1 MQPARFNLH
10 AKERTGSRLPHSCTT
25 SSGITARSSI
35 CSGSTCAERFHGHGG
50 AAMAAMAASWQQQP
64 AQRARAG
71 GGRNAGARPPR
82 ARASRPA
89 SHLDTAFFARRGLHR
104 RVLLLCGVVREE
116 ARGARTSAHD
126 GRRAKTTARRKR
138 HGFPS
143 SPEAAT
149 NQSRRHRS
157 RSFPENQAIK
167 RTNCI
172 KMKRR
177 RTAQA
182 AVRTEG
188 AQTASKRNKDALRRR
203 RACRRSGEYLDVGED
218 FEESFH
224 ETLQQSQIVHLDPRI
239 ASLAS
244 SSSFQEAG
252 IASIEPLKQCFI
264 FPGTRLL
271 RGSLHSRRGTAGRNN
286 SAGSRQRPTAVLR
299 LARVVELHAFCAA
312 VRAPSWESFWESF
325 LGLLWESFRES
336 FWESF

>member
-1 MQPARFNLH
+1 MDTLTKSAHSISMPFR
-10 AKERTGSRLPHSCTT
+10 RLPHSCTTSSGMTARSLICSGSSCTT

-149 NQSRRHRS
+149 NHSRRHWS
-157 RSFPENQAIK
+157 RSFPENQARK
-167 RTNCI
+167 
-172 KMKRR
+172 
-177 RTAQA
+177 
-182 AVRTEG
+182 G
-188 AQTASKRNKDALRRR
+188 QTVSK
-203 RACRRSGEYLDVGED
+203 
-218 FEESFH
+218 
-224 ETLQQSQIVHLDPRI
+224 
-239 ASLAS
+239 
-244 SSSFQEAG
+244 
-252 IASIEPLKQCFI
+252 
-264 FPGTRLL
+264 
-271 RGSLHSRRGTAGRNN
+271 
-286 SAGSRQRPTAVLR
+286 
-299 LARVVELHAFCAA
+299 
-312 VRAPSWESFWESF
+312 
-325 LGLLWESFRES
+325 
-336 FWESF
+336 

>member
-1 MQPARFNLH
+1 MAMVAPPWLPWRRHGSSSQRSGRGLEAAGTQTH
-10 AKERTGSRLPHSCTT
+10 A
-25 SSGITARSSI
+25 
-35 CSGSTCAERFHGHGG
+35 
-50 AAMAAMAASWQQQP
+50 
-64 AQRARAG
+64 
-71 GGRNAGARPPR
+71 PR
-82 ARASRPA
+82 APG
-89 SHLDTAFFARRGLHR
+89 HHVQPLTWT
-104 RVLLLCGVVREE
+104 LL
-116 ARGARTSAHD
+116 
-126 GRRAKTTARRKR
+126 
-138 HGFPS
+138 S
-143 SPEAAT
+143 SPAVVCTAGSCCSVGWSVDAMRSVSLGGSGLDRRR
-149 NQSRRHRS
+149 QQISRGVIGQEVFLR
-157 RSFPENQAIK
+157 IK
-167 RTNCI
+167 R
-172 KMKRR
+172 K
-177 RTAQA
+177 
-182 AVRTEG
+182 
-188 AQTASKRNKDALRRR
+188 KDKLYQNETKTHCAGR
-203 RACRRSGEYLDVGED
+203 RACRRSSSHLDVGED

-224 ETLQQSQIVHLDPRI
+224 ETLQQSQIVQLDQRL